1 MGDGRVG
8 HSSPCGKLHREDPTE
23 KERGPRVAE
32 GLAPLVS
39 EPQGARA
46 ALAGMFAEAGF
57 LLPAIQAGG
66 CPDRAPRT
74 PRPDG

>member
-1 MGDGRVG
+1 MG
-8 HSSPCGKLHREDPTE
+8 HSSHHGKLHREDPTE

-32 GLAPLVS
+32 GLSPLVS

-46 ALAGMFAEAGF
+46 ALAEAG
-57 LLPAIQAGG
+57 LLPPALQAGG

-74 PRPDG
+74 PGPDG